1 MIHFTFAVFL
11 GCQDKSYTNPQKA
24 APEVTGAVKTVSPE
38 LSEHMAVVLSD
49 YEKIRNALVEDSLEG
64 LEDACDRIIAAAKK
78 AEHAAP
84 DQLKPKFT
92 DVSAKAALLRQ
103 ASKEDMEGARQ
114 LFGDLSRPVV
124 DVLRSEPQ
132 LSQGLYLFECPMA
145 QDYPF
150 WVQQK
155 KGIENPYMGSKMLAC
170 GTPVT
175 W

>member
-1 MIHFTFAVFL
+1 MYLPLFVIFA
-11 GCQDKSYTNPQKA
+11 CQDQSYTNPQKA
-24 APEVTGAVKTVSPE
+24 APELTGSAQTVSTE
-38 LSEHMAVVLSD
+38 LNTAFTAVLAE
-49 YEKIRNALVEDSLEG
+49 YEKIRKSLAEDSLEG
-64 LEDACDRIIAAAKK
+64 LEDSCDRIVAQAKK

-84 DQLKPKFT
+84 DQLKPKLT
-92 DVSAKAALLRQ
+92 EVSAKATLLRQ

-124 DVLRSEPQ
+124 DVLRSQPQ
-132 LSQGLYLFECPMA
+132 LSKNLYLFECPMA

-170 GTPVT
+170 GASVN

>member
-1 MIHFTFAVFL
+1 MYLAFTLFL
-11 GCQDKSYTNPQKA
+11 ACQDQSYTNPQKA
-24 APEVTGAVKTVSPE
+24 APEKTGAVKTVSAE
-38 LSEHMAVVLSD
+38 LERAFSAVLSE
-49 YEKIRNALVEDSLEG
+49 YETIRKSLAQDSLEG
-64 LEDACDRIIAAAKK
+64 LEDACDRIVAEAKK

-84 DQLKPKFT
+84 DQLKPKLT
-92 DVSAKAALLRQ
+92 ELSAQAARLRQ

-132 LSQGLYLFECPMA
+132 LSKNIYLFECPMA

-150 WVQQK
+150 WVQPK
-155 KGIENPYMGSKMLAC
+155 KGIENPYMGTKMLAC
-170 GTPVT
+170 GAPVN